1 MTEAGIEP
9 MNRIVACVGAVAF
22 VAVGWFGNQ
31 VFGPKEKP
39 REVVDATDPAVAVGV
54 AKTVEFNPETEYV
67 GHVEPI
73 QETDILPQIEGYVK
87 KVCFTEGAF
96 VRAGDVLF
104 EIDPEQYEASRKLRY
119 SEVRSAEAKVIV
131 ARAEVDRAER
141 YFKRLESADDRGVTA
156 TERDTAETTL
166 ASAKAALNAAQAEV
180 EQAKAA
186 AAIADFNMKHTVVKS
201 PISGR
206 IGKALRHVGDYVSPS
221 KSALAQVVQTDPIR
235 VVFPITDKEY
245 GVWQAAAERGGRALR
260 DSRRL
265 RLRLADGGLY
275 GGLGVIDFGNNKI
288 DRETA
293 TVVLYARF
301 ENGAGALLPDAF
313 VRVLSD
319 ESHPPRLL
327 TVPVGAVERTAKGQH
342 VWSLRPDGTVKATS
356 VRTGATWKGL
366 TAVLEGLDE
375 GAKVIVAG
383 GFKLRDGQKVNVV
396 R

>member
-1 MTEAGIEP
+1 MMNKTGVLAGV
-9 MNRIVACVGAVAF
+9 VAC

-31 VFGPKEKP
+31 VLGPKERA
-39 REVVDATDPAVAVGV
+39 REVVEVADPAVAVGE
-54 AKTVEFNPETEYV
+54 AKMVEFNPETEYV

-73 QETDILPQIEGYVK
+73 QETDILPQIEGYVR

-104 EIDPEQYEASRKLRY
+104 EIDPEQYEASRRLRY
-119 SEVRSAEAKVIV
+119 SEVRCAEAKVTV
-131 ARAEVDRAER
+131 AAAEVDRAER

-206 IGKALRHVGDYVSPS
+206 IGKALRHVGDFVSPS
-221 KSALAQVVQTDPIR
+221 KSALAQVVQTDPVR
-235 VVFPITDKEY
+235 VVFPITDKDY
-245 GVWQAAAERGGRALR
+245 GAWQAAAERGGRELK

-265 RLRLADGGLY
+265 RLRLADGSVY
-275 GGLGVIDFGNNKI
+275 GKLGAIDFGNNKV

-293 TVVLYARF
+293 TVILFARF
-301 ENGAGALLPDAF
+301 ENAGGALLPDAF

-327 TVPVGAVERTAKGQH
+327 TVPAGAVERTAKGLH
-342 VWSLRPDGTVKATS
+342 VWRLMPDGTVKATS
-356 VRTGATWKGL
+356 VATGATWRGL
-366 TAVLEGLDE
+366 TAVVKGLDD
-375 GAKVIVAG
+375 GAKIVVAG
-383 GFKLRDGQKVNVV
+383 GFKLRDGMKVNVAK
-396 R
+396 

>member
-1 MTEAGIEP
+1 
-9 MNRIVACVGAVAF
+9 MNRILACVGAVAF

-31 VFGPKEKP
+31 VFGPKERP
-39 REVVDATDPAVAVGV
+39 RAVAAVADPAVAVGEV
-54 AKTVEFNPETEYV
+54 KAVEFNPSTEYV

-96 VRAGDVLF
+96 VKAGDVLF
-104 EIDPEQYEASRKLRY
+104 EIDVEQYEASRRLRY

-131 ARAEVDRAER
+131 AEAEVDRAER
-141 YFKRLESADDRGVTA
+141 YFKRLASADDRGVTA
-156 TERDTAETTL
+156 TERDTAETAL
-166 ASAKAALNAAQAEV
+166 ASAKAALNAARAEV

-186 AAIADFNMKHTVVKS
+186 AAIADFNMKHTVVRS

-221 KSALAQVVQTDPIR
+221 KTPLAQVVQIDPIR
-235 VVFPITDKEY
+235 VVFPITDKDY
-245 GVWQAAAERGGRALR
+245 GAWQAAAERGGRELK

-265 RLRLADGGLY
+265 RLRLADGGDY
-275 GGLGVIDFGNNKI
+275 GKTGAIDFGNNKV

-293 TVVLYARF
+293 TVVMHVSF
-301 ENGAGALLPDAF
+301 ENAAGALLPNAF

-327 TVPVGAVERTAKGQH
+327 TVPAGAVERTAQGVH
-342 VWSLRPDGTVKATS
+342 VWLLQADSTVKAAP
-356 VRTGATWKGL
+356 VELGATWKGL
-366 TAVLEGLDE
+366 TVVSKGVTE
-375 GAKVIVAG
+375 GAKVVVAG
-383 GFKLRDGQKVNVV
+383 GFKLKDGMKVSVA

>member
-1 MTEAGIEP
+1 
-9 MNRIVACVGAVAF
+9 MNKVVTLVGAVAF
-22 VAVGWFGNQ
+22 AAVGWFGNQ
-31 VFGPKEKP
+31 VFVPKEKL
-39 REVVDATDPAVAVGV
+39 REDVAVADPAVTVDV
-54 AKTVEFNPETEYV
+54 ARTMEFNPVTEYV

-87 KVCFTEGAF
+87 KICFTEGSF
-96 VRAGDVLF
+96 VQAGDILF

-131 ARAEVDRAER
+131 AEAEVDRAER

-166 ASAKAALNAAQAEV
+166 ASAKAALNSAHAEV

-206 IGKALRHVGDYVSPS
+206 IGKAFRHVGDYVSPS
-221 KSALAQVVQTDPIR
+221 KSALAQVVQTNPVR
-235 VVFPITDKEY
+235 VVFPITDKDY
-245 GVWQAAAERGGRALR
+245 GSWQTAAERGGRELK

-265 RLRLADGGLY
+265 RLRLANGSAY
-275 GGLGVIDFGNNKI
+275 GQTGVIDFGDNKV

-293 TVVLYARF
+293 TVILHARF

-319 ESHPPRLL
+319 ESHPPRLV
-327 TVPVGAVERTAKGQH
+327 TVPVGAVERTAKGLH
-342 VWSLRPDGTVKATS
+342 VWELLTNGTVRAKEIE
-356 VRTGATWKGL
+356 TGTTWKGR
-366 TAVLEGLDE
+366 TSVLNGLDE
-375 GAKVIVAG
+375 GAKVVVSG
-383 GFKLRDGQKVNVV
+383 GFKLREGMKVNVAK
-396 R
+396 

>member
-1 MTEAGIEP
+1 MKIAERTLGA
-9 MNRIVACVGAVAF
+9 IVF

-31 VFGPKEKP
+31 VLGPKEKA
-39 REVVDATDPAVAVGV
+39 REAIEATDPAVSVGL

-119 SEVRSAEAKVIV
+119 SEVRSAEAKVTV
-131 ARAEVDRAER
+131 ARSEVDRAER

-206 IGKALRHVGDYVSPS
+206 IGKALRHVGDFVSPS

-235 VVFPITDKEY
+235 VVFPITDKDY
-245 GVWQAAAERGGRALR
+245 GAWQAAAERGGRDLKE
-260 DSRRL
+260 SRRL
-265 RLRLADGGLY
+265 RLRLANGATY
-275 GGLGVIDFGNNKI
+275 GKLGAIDFGNNKV

-327 TVPVGAVERTAKGQH
+327 TVPVGAVERTAKGMH
-342 VWSLRPDGTVKATS
+342 VWVLLADGTVRMTPIE
-356 VRTGATWKGL
+356 TGATWKGL
-366 TAVLEGLDE
+366 VSVVKGLDE
-375 GAKVIVAG
+375 GAKVVVAG
-383 GFKLRDGQKVNVV
+383 GFKLRDGMKVNVAE
-396 R
+396 